1 MSQQTPHPDP
11 LVGTPFDPEHDPRA
25 SYAFEP
31 EYAASLTS
39 RILSTSGEAVVGHS
53 PGNGQPLAPI
63 PQSSDDDV
71 LAAFERAR
79 RAQAAWARTSLD
91 HRAEVLLRLHDLV
104 LDRSEEICDVAV
116 WESGKARKDAYLEA
130 YHVALTA
137 RYYART
143 AHRHLASERRPGVV
157 PLATRIDIN
166 RVPKGVVGIISPWNY
181 PFTMA
186 LCDGIPALLAGNAVV
201 TKPDSQTML
210 TALLGARLLEE
221 AGFPK
226 DLWTVVAGPGSR
238 VGTRIIENAD
248 YVCFTGS
255 TATGKRV
262 AAGCAERLIG
272 CSLELGGKNPI
283 LILRDADIE
292 VAAEGATRA
301 AFSNAGQLCVS
312 TERMMVADE
321 IYDRFVERF
330 VARTEAMVLGPGHNW
345 ETDMGSLISQDQ
357 LDTVRAHVADA
368 VAKGAKVLTGGRH
381 RRDLGPFFFEPT
393 ILEGV
398 TPDMTCFG
406 NETFGPVIS
415 LYRFHDETKAIAKA
429 NEGDYGLNASIYSRD
444 GKRARAI
451 AREIK
456 CGTVN
461 INEGYGAT
469 FASLDAPMGGMRQ
482 SGMGRRQGAEGIHRY
497 TEVQSVGTQRGW
509 GFRPTPGM
517 SNKTFAAVLQV
528 NERLMKKLGR
538 A

>member
-1 MSQQTPHPDP
+1 MSQSSQPQGPVVEGP
-11 LVGTPFDPEHDPRA
+11 NDPEHDPSA
-25 SYAFEP
+25 SYVFEP
-31 EYAASLTS
+31 DYAASLTD
-39 RILSTSGEAVVGHS
+39 RLVATSGSTALVVS
-53 PGNGQPLAPI
+53 PCNGQPVAHV
-63 PQSSDDDV
+63 PQSSDADV
-71 LAAFERAR
+71 LEAFERAR
-79 RAQAAWARTSLD
+79 RAQAAWSRTSLA
-91 HRAEVLLRLHDLV
+91 HRAEVLLRLHTLV
-104 LDRSEEICDVAV
+104 LDRVEEICDVAV

-143 AHRHLASERRPGVV
+143 IERHLAPSRRPGVI
-157 PLATRIDIN
+157 PGATRIDIN

-186 LCDGIPALLAGNAVV
+186 LCDGLPALAAGNAVV
-201 TKPDSQTML
+201 AKPDSQTML

-221 AGFPK
+221 AGFPR
-226 DLWTVVAGPGSR
+226 DLWAVVAGPGSQ

-255 TATGKRV
+255 TATGRRV

-283 LILRDADIE
+283 LVLRDADVE
-292 VAAEGATRA
+292 KAAEGATRA

-312 TERMMVADE
+312 TERMLVADE
-321 IYDRFVERF
+321 VYDRFVPRF
-330 VARTEAMVLGPGHNW
+330 VARTEAMVLGPGHEW
-345 ETDMGSLISQDQ
+345 TTDMGSLISQAQ
-357 LDTVRAHVADA
+357 LDTVQAHVADA

-381 RRDLGPFFFEPT
+381 RPDLGPYFYEPT

-398 TPDMTCFG
+398 TPEMTCYG

-415 LYRFHDETKAIAKA
+415 VYRFSDETKAIAKA
-429 NEGDYGLNASIYSRD
+429 NEGCYGLNASIYSQD
-444 GKRARAI
+444 GRRARAI

-456 CGTVN
+456 AGTVN

-469 FASLDAPMGGMRQ
+469 FASLDAPMGGMRE
-482 SGMGRRQGAEGIHRY
+482 SGTGRRQGPEGIHRY
-497 TEVQSVGTQRGW
+497 TEVQAVGTQRGW
-509 GFRPTPGM
+509 GFRPVPGM
-517 SNKTFAAVLQV
+517 SNERFAKVLTAA
-528 NERLMKKLGR
+528 ERMMKKVGR